1 MLSHGF
7 SHVQLRQ
14 IGWITILFVLVI
26 ISQTG
31 CSAEPVTPTTVP
43 SLPPAA
49 TTSPSDTPEPTVTQ
63 PPTATLAPTATATP
77 DLEATQQVQETATY
91 QAGIE
96 RVRLELEKLALNPEE
111 GRLAYFNPEPMVL
124 TIDDESLYKPE
135 IILKENL
142 TDFVVQTKA
151 QWTTE
156 RGFSG
161 CGIVFHAGE
170 DMDTRQL
177 YMYNIVRLPSVPH
190 WFVWVIKGA
199 YTDWEP
205 VPMTASEAIKD
216 EQNDLNE
223 LTLLV
228 QGDQIFPYINGELQK
243 TIYNNLPMDGQIGLN
258 AWTDT
263 GTTLCTFTDT
273 WIWALK

>member
-7 SHVQLRQ
+7 SHAQLRQ
-14 IGWITILFVLVI
+14 TGWVAILFVLVI

-31 CSAEPVTPTTVP
+31 CSAEPVTPTTAP
-43 SLPPAA
+43 TLPPTA
-49 TTSPSDTPEPTVTQ
+49 TTSPSETPEPTVTQ
-63 PPTATLAPTATATP
+63 PPTATVAPTVTP
-77 DLEATQQVQETATY
+77 DMEATQQVQETATY
-91 QAGIE
+91 LAGFDMA
-96 RVRLELEKLALNPEE
+96 RLELEKLALNPEE
-111 GRLAYFNPEPMVL
+111 GRLAYFNPEQIAL
-124 TIDDESLYKPE
+124 TISDDSLYKPE

-142 TDFVVQTKA
+142 TDFVIQTKV

-205 VPMTASEAIKD
+205 VPMTASTAIKD
-216 EQNDLNE
+216 QQNDLNE
-223 LTLLV
+223 LTLMV
-228 QGDQIFPYINGELQK
+228 QGDQIYPYINGELQK
-243 TIYNNLPMDGQIGLN
+243 AIYNNLPMDGQIGLN

-263 GTTLCTFTDT
+263 GSTTCAFTDT

>member
-7 SHVQLRQ
+7 SHAQLRQ
-14 IGWITILFVLVI
+14 TGWIAILLVLVI

-31 CSAEPVTPTTVP
+31 CSAESATPTTALT
-43 SLPPAA
+43 LPPTA
-49 TTSPSDTPEPTVTQ
+49 TTSPSDTPA
-63 PPTATLAPTATATP
+63 PTATNPPPATMAPTATATP
-77 DLEATQQVQETATY
+77 DLEATQHVQETATY
-91 QAGIE
+91 QAGIDKA
-96 RVRLELEKLALNPEE
+96 RGTMEKLGFSPEE
-111 GRLAYFNPEPMVL
+111 GRLAYFNPEQIDI
-124 TIDDESLYKPE
+124 TISDDSLYKPE
-135 IILKENL
+135 IILTENL
-142 TDFVVQTKA
+142 TDFVVQTKV

-205 VPMTASEAIKD
+205 VPMTASEAIRD
-216 EQNDLNE
+216 EQNEINE
-223 LTLLV
+223 LTLVV

-243 TIYNNLPMDGQIGLN
+243 AIYNNLPMDGQIGLN